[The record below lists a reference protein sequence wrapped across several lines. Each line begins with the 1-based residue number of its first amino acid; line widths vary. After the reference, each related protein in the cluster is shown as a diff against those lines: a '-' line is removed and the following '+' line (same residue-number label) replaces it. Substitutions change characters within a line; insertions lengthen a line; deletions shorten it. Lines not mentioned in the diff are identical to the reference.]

1 LGISL
6 KSAFHLLLPRSAW
19 LIYFSGLSGEDKK
32 GGAMDPLHNI
42 INIVSFSLNIIG
54 ALVTIWGI
62 VISLFEFLKKEAF
75 QKEDSVRLNEAIRLK
90 LGSYLVLALEFF
102 IAGDIVKTIITPTW
116 QSLGMLGAIVVIRTI
131 LSYFLTKD
139 LKKI

>member
-1 LGISL
+1 
-6 KSAFHLLLPRSAW
+6 
-19 LIYFSGLSGEDKK
+19 
-32 GGAMDPLHNI
+32 MDLFHNI
-42 INIVSFSLNIIG
+42 INIISFTMNIIG
-54 ALVTIWGI
+54 ALITIWGI
-62 VISLFEFLKKEAF
+62 LVSLVEFLRKEIYERQEAI
-75 QKEDSVRLNEAIRLK
+75 RLNEAIRLK

-116 QSLGMLGAIVVIRTI
+116 QSLGILGVIVVIRTI

>member
-1 LGISL
+1 MDTFHNVINSISF
-6 KSAFHLLLPRSAW
+6 A
-19 LIYFSGLSGEDKK
+19 
-32 GGAMDPLHNI
+32 
-42 INIVSFSLNIIG
+42 LNIIG
-54 ALVTIWGI
+54 ALITIWGI
-62 VISLFEFLKKEAF
+62 VVSLFEFLKKEILSRAEAI
-75 QKEDSVRLNEAIRLK
+75 KLNEAIRIR

-116 QSLGMLGAIVVIRTI
+116 QSLGMLGTIVVIRTI

>member
-1 LGISL
+1 
-6 KSAFHLLLPRSAW
+6 
-19 LIYFSGLSGEDKK
+19 
-32 GGAMDPLHNI
+32 MDTFHNI
-42 INIVSFSLNIIG
+42 INVISFTLNIIG
-54 ALVTIWGI
+54 ALITIWGI
-62 VISLFEFLKKEAF
+62 IISLFEFLRKEIF
-75 QKEDSVRLNEAIRLK
+75 GREESIQLNEAIRVK

-116 QSLGMLGAIVVIRTI
+116 ESLGILGAIVVIRTI

>member
-1 LGISL
+1 MDF
-6 KSAFHLLLPRSAW
+6 FHS
-19 LIYFSGLSGEDKK
+19 
-32 GGAMDPLHNI
+32 I
-42 INIVSFSLNIIG
+42 INSVSFALNIIG
-54 ALVTIWGI
+54 ALITIWGI
-62 VISLFEFLKKEAF
+62 LISLVDFLKKEIF
-75 QKEDSVRLNEAIRLK
+75 ERQKSIQLNEAIRVK

-116 QSLGMLGAIVVIRTI
+116 QSLGILGAIVVIRTI

>member
-1 LGISL
+1 MDIFHSVINNISF
-6 KSAFHLLLPRSAW
+6 A
-19 LIYFSGLSGEDKK
+19 
-32 GGAMDPLHNI
+32 
-42 INIVSFSLNIIG
+42 LNIIG
-54 ALVTIWGI
+54 ALITIWGI
-62 VISLFEFLKKEAF
+62 ILSFFEFLKKEILHPLQAM
-75 QKEDSVRLNEAIRLK
+75 QLNEAIRLR

-116 QSLGMLGAIVVIRTI
+116 QTLGILGAIVVIRTI